1 MSTGFNSPVKR
12 YPYSPYS
19 GSTIAEV
26 AKSFHDINQTRKTG
40 YFSIYEFSR
49 LMRHING
56 K

>member
-12 YPYSPYS
+12 YPYSPYT

-26 AKSFHDINQTRKTG
+26 ARSFHNVNRTSEKG
-40 YFSIYEFSR
+40 SFSMYEFSR